1 MEISD
6 VITYLVGIIGA
17 CLVGFGYYYGT
28 KKRARDY
35 CWYYNLDFKSFW
47 HDDLRNRIDFSNPD
61 WDIPYLIPGRP
72 RVYSKYEIIEAE
84 IKRRKM
90 AKDIEFLTEATNK
103 LREDFKESTNPK
115 HPEPKFKVG
124 DWVVCK
130 GFENTPA
137 RITKVLSYRQYQ
149 WIGVRNAIGW
159 ITDEE
164 DLENWRLWT
173 IKDAKYGDVLYSPK
187 GLGVEAIHL
196 IREWKNIEGTG
207 RTLCSSYT
215 YRVEDDEIVYGGIGA
230 VWWEGVLDSFFPA
243 TEEQRKLLMD
253 KIKEYLDKKK
263 LKKETAI
270 ILKGVRYD
278 LVKPQIESCS
288 NCDLDKFCDKFKE
301 ALCDMLEGKHCGKV
315 FKKQ

>member
-1 MEISD
+1 
-6 VITYLVGIIGA
+6 
-17 CLVGFGYYYGT
+17 
-28 KKRARDY
+28 
-35 CWYYNLDFKSFW
+35 
-47 HDDLRNRIDFSNPD
+47 
-61 WDIPYLIPGRP
+61 
-72 RVYSKYEIIEAE
+72 
-84 IKRRKM
+84 M

-103 LREDFKESTNPK
+103 LREDFKESANPK

-164 DLENWRLWT
+164 DLANWRLWT

-196 IREWKNIEGTG
+196 ISGWKNVDCTG
-207 RTLCSSYT
+207 RTLCSSHT
-215 YRVEDDEIVYGGIGA
+215 YRIEEDEIVSGGLGA
-230 VWWEGVLDSFFPA
+230 IWWEGVVDQFFLA
-243 TEEQRKLLMD
+243 TEEQKKLLFD
-253 KIKEYLDKKK
+253 KIKEHNDKLLSSKSKK
-263 LKKETAI
+263 RENAI
-270 ILKGVRYD
+270 IINGTRYD
-278 LVKPQIESCS
+278 LITPEVESCDQ
-288 NCDLDKFCDKFKE
+288 CDLDKFCDKFKE

-315 FKKQ
+315 FKVSKNNNQTKQL

>member
-1 MEISD
+1 MSD
-6 VITYLVGIIGA
+6 IITYLVGIIGA

-28 KKRARDY
+28 KKRAREY
-35 CWYYNLDFKSFW
+35 CWYYNLDFKKFW

-90 AKDIEFLTEATNK
+90 EKNIEFLTEATNK

-115 HPEPKFKVG
+115 HPELKFKAG
-124 DWVVCK
+124 DWVVYDGWVTQIVGLNHEGYINSAD
-130 GFENTPA
+130 GFIPKK
-137 RITKVLSYRQYQ
+137 R
-149 WIGVRNAIGW
+149 
-159 ITDEE
+159 E
-164 DLENWRLWT
+164 DCMRLWT

-196 IREWKNIEGTG
+196 ISDWKNIEGTG

-270 ILKGVRYD
+270 ILKGVSYD

-315 FKKQ
+315 FKKVDKL